1 MITGTVPVEV
11 PRKLS
16 ELELDAGGK
25 RIDNLGLGDTPDDV
39 MRRSEKTGSYEVY
52 GLLATGLAADR
63 PAPGIVDRFY
73 FSTGTLVLERDTGA
87 AWVEVVRGEAAT
99 RLAQLAE
106 RAHSSLTGIGVG
118 DHHARYTDAEAQAQ
132 AAALIVIHAAIA
144 AAHHTKTTD
153 AAEITSGT
161 FPVVRGGTGL
171 NTIALGG
178 ILYASALDVLSRLAP
193 TAANQVLR
201 STAANAL
208 QFAALLAADIPNLDA
223 GKITSGAFALARIP
237 NMDWAHISGLFPRTI
252 ADLLSD
258 HNLANHPLA
267 IIPTMDLAH
276 IPSGIQGKL
285 TAACAYKYA
294 HPSARQCTTGSWAWG
309 SISGKPTSPSLEEMA
324 TEHQS
329 DGTHGAITPTS
340 CAQKYTHPTTGIC
353 PQAPKAHNQDAS
365 TITSGRFPMTRMP
378 DMALNKIMVGR
389 GAGNSPV
396 EENKPTG
403 ISSGLIVMWHG
414 TIANIPAGWVVCD
427 GNNSTPNLL
436 TRFVQ
441 GVATAATNPG
451 ATGGATSKTIPTH
464 QLTVSEM
471 PKHRHEVG
479 GENTAGPG
487 TGKLDLHDYPSFYS
501 RKTSYVGGDGY
512 HGHGSIDIH
521 PKFYD
526 VAFLMKT

>member
-25 RIDNLGLGDTPDDV
+25 RIDNLGLGDTLDDV
-39 MRRSEKTGSYEVY
+39 MRRSEKTESYEVY
-52 GLLATGLAADR
+52 GLLPNGLAANR
-63 PAPGIVDRFY
+63 PVPGIVDQVY
-73 FSTGTLVLERDTGA
+73 FSIDTLVLERDTGA
-87 AWVEVVRGEAAT
+87 AWVEVARGEAAT

-106 RAHSSLTGIGVG
+106 RAHASLTGVGVA

-153 AAEITSGT
+153 AAEIVSGT
-161 FPVVRGGTGL
+161 FPVARGGTGL
-171 NTIALGG
+171 STIALGG

-223 GKITSGAFALARIP
+223 AK
-237 NMDWAHISGLFPRTI
+237 
-252 ADLLSD
+252 
-258 HNLANHPLA
+258 
-267 IIPTMDLAH
+267 
-276 IPSGIQGKL
+276 
-285 TAACAYKYA
+285 
-294 HPSARQCTTGSWAWG
+294 
-309 SISGKPTSPSLEEMA
+309 
-324 TEHQS
+324 
-329 DGTHGAITPTS
+329 
-340 CAQKYTHPTTGIC
+340 
-353 PQAPKAHNQDAS
+353 
-365 TITSGRFPMTRMP
+365 ITSGRFPMARMP

-414 TIANIPAGWVVCD
+414 TIANIPAGWLICD

-436 TRFVQ
+436 TRFVE
-441 GVATAATNPG
+441 GVATAATDPG
-451 ATGGATSKTIPTH
+451 ATGGSTSKSHASHYHTMGTH
-464 QLTVSEM
+464 THTVKPSKTE
-471 PKHRHEVG
+471 
-479 GENTAGPG
+479 TALEPG
-487 TGKLDLHDYPSFYS
+487 TYMDVADCDTVTSGATDPGNTNS
-501 RKTSYVGGDGY
+501 KTVTAHS
-512 HGHGSIDIH
+512 DIR
-521 PKFYD
+521 PLFYD
-526 VAFLMKT
+526 IAFIMKT